1 MNVEGNPDERMGK
14 SAAVSP
20 QVDFFFIE
28 TFAVIGTDDDDGIF
42 KQVVGF
48 QCGDNSSDL
57 FIGIVQGVFVAVYV
71 SGGVEVVVECQ
82 MVHGFPVGCEKRFL
96 RGFRKGVTVNTI

>member
-14 SAAVSP
+14 SAAVPP

-42 KQVVGF
+42 KQVIGF
-48 QCGDNSSDL
+48 QCSDNSSDL
-57 FIGIVQGVFVAVYV
+57 FVGIVQGVFVAVYV
-71 SGGVEVVVECQ
+71 SGRFESIVECQ
-82 MVHGFPVGCEKRFL
+82 MIYRLPIRSEGRFI
-96 RGFRKGVTVNTI
+96 RSFRK